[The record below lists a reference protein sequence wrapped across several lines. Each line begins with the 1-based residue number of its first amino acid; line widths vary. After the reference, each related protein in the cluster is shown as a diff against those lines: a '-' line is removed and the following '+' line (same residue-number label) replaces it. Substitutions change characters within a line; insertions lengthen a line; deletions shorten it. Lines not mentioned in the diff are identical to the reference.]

1 MTNVKVEVILPSRVR
16 KRKISKEVR
25 KYIDAVKAA
34 EKLNE
39 LLDEVD
45 LDEIEREAEEFRR
58 KFRFRGF
65 FN

>member
-1 MTNVKVEVILPSRVR
+1 VR

-45 LDEIEREAEEFRR
+45 LDEIERKAEEFRR

-65 FN
+65 SN

>member
-1 MTNVKVEVILPSRVR
+1 MTSVKVEVILPSRVR

-25 KYIDAVKAA
+25 EYIEAVKAA

-58 KFRFRGF
+58 KFRFRSF
-65 FN
+65 SN